1 MKMEKTL
8 KKGLFVAASVVL
20 MGMTLFAGETKTYP
34 KDGKGDQVLGY
45 KNLANSYGI
54 STSFE
59 GNTVYVNRGGAPLE
73 RVFGAVEGENQK
85 AEVMKNNKV
94 IINGGV
100 LATNGVWE
108 KDKSIRGGSAY
119 GAAGQSAVV
128 SDNEVIIRGNSNVQG
143 NIYGGYSHRGSVINN
158 KVIIEGTPKFGAGT
172 VLFGGRGSRNVSLK
186 DGKAAPFDVIT
197 GNTLEVKTKNV
208 IVKDIKNFEKLVFN
222 VAVNQVK
229 SNDKLLVL
237 TNTEGVELQK
247 PEIVKVSE
255 KAQISA
261 EEKEQILKEKNKDI
275 NVNVD
280 VVLQGKPSKNIKNLK
295 VVLVN
300 AEGGLK
306 LDKLPE
312 DISRTEKGY
321 KYEVKF
327 QQDAKN
333 LYAVINAQ
341 LVK

>member
-1 MKMEKTL
+1 MKIEKTL
-8 KKGLFVAASVVL
+8 KKGLLVLASAAL

-34 KDGKGDQVLGY
+34 KDGKGDQILGY
-45 KNLANSYGI
+45 KSLENSYGI

-73 RVFGAVEGENQK
+73 RVFGAGETETEK

-108 KDKSIRGGSAY
+108 KDKSIRGGSVY
-119 GAAGQSAVV
+119 GAAGQATLI
-128 SDNEVIIRGNSNVQG
+128 SDNTVIIRGNSNVQG
-143 NIYGGYSHRGSVINN
+143 NVYGGYSHRGSVINN
-158 KVIIEGTPKFGAGT
+158 KIIIEGTPKFGAGN
-172 VLFGGRGSRNVSLK
+172 FK
-186 DGKAAPFDVIT
+186 DGKVAPFDVIT
-197 GNTLEVKTKNV
+197 GNTLEVKTKNI
-208 IVKDIKNFEKLVFN
+208 IVKDVKNFEKLVF
-222 VAVNQVK
+222 AIAINQVK

-237 TNTEGVELQK
+237 TNTEGAELQK
-247 PEIVKVSE
+247 PEIVKVSG
-255 KAQISA
+255 KAKISD
-261 EEKEQILKEKNKDI
+261 EEKEKILKEKNKDI
-275 NVNVD
+275 NVNID

-321 KYEVKF
+321 KYQVKF
-327 QQDAKN
+327 QQDEKN
-333 LYAVINAQ
+333 LYAIINAQ

>member
-8 KKGLFVAASVVL
+8 KKGLFVAASAVL

-172 VLFGGRGSRNVSLK
+172 ILFGGRGSRNVSLK

-229 SNDKLLVL
+229 S
-237 TNTEGVELQK
+237 NTEGVELQK

>member
-1 MKMEKTL
+1 MKMEKAL
-8 KKGLFVAASVVL
+8 KKGLLLAASAIL

-34 KDGKGDQVLGY
+34 KDGKGDQILGY
-45 KNLANSYGI
+45 KNLSNSYGI

-108 KDKSIRGGSAY
+108 KDKSIRGGSVY
-119 GAAGQSAVV
+119 GAAGQATLV

-143 NIYGGYSHRGSVINN
+143 NVYGGYSHRGSVINN
-158 KVIIEGTPKFGAGT
+158 KIIIEGTPKFGAET
-172 VLFGGRGSRNVSLK
+172 VLFGGRGSRNVNLK
-186 DGKAAPFDVIT
+186 DGKVAPFDVVT

-208 IVKDIKNFEKLVFN
+208 VVKDVKNFEKLVFN

-247 PEIVKVSE
+247 PEIVKVSG
-255 KAQISA
+255 KAQISE

-275 NVNVD
+275 NVNID
-280 VVLQGKPSKNIKNLK
+280 VILQGKPSKNIKNLK

-327 QQDAKN
+327 QQDSKN
-333 LYAVINAQ
+333 LYAIINAQ

>member
-8 KKGLFVAASVVL
+8 KKGLFVAASAVL

-59 GNTVYVNRGGAPLE
+59 GKTVYVNRGGAPLE

-108 KDKSIRGGSAY
+108 KDKSIRGGSVY
-119 GAAGQSAVV
+119 GAAGQATLV
-128 SDNEVIIRGNSNVQG
+128 SDNTVIIRGNSNVQG
-143 NIYGGYSHRGSVINN
+143 NVYGGYSHRGSVINN
-158 KVIIEGTPKFGAGT
+158 KIIIEGTPKFGAGT
-172 VLFGGRGSRNVSLK
+172 VLFGGRGSRNVNLK
-186 DGKAAPFDVIT
+186 DGKVAPFDVVT
-197 GNTLEVKTKNV
+197 GNALEIKTKNV
-208 IVKDIKNFEKLVFN
+208 IVKDVKNFEKFIFA

-247 PEIVKVSE
+247 PEIVKVSG
-255 KAQISA
+255 KAQISD
-261 EEKEQILKEKNKDI
+261 EEKDKILKEKNKDI
-275 NVNVD
+275 NLNID
-280 VVLQGKPSKNIKNLK
+280 VFLQGKPSKNIKNLK